1 MSRGGGGGETAAPG
15 GDRRKDRG
23 EKERQPGP
31 LPWCQ
36 QDLRDLPLL
45 LYFAT
50 TPTNQPEGRKGG
62 RVFGGIWGGGEGFVT
77 PAGIGVSVPPMGQ
90 IPPIF
95 SAI

>member
-1 MSRGGGGGETAAPG
+1 MSRGVGDGGETAAPG

-31 LPWCQ
+31 LPRCQ
-36 QDLRDLPLL
+36 QDETFHYSYISLQHQ
-45 LYFAT
+45 
-50 TPTNQPEGRKGG
+50 PTSRKEGRGEG
-62 RVFGGIWGGGEGFVT
+62 FRGVWGGGEGFVT

>member
-1 MSRGGGGGETAAPG
+1 MSEKGGSGETAAPG
-15 GDRRKDRG
+15 GGVDRRTRG

-31 LPWCQ
+31 LPRCQ

-50 TPTNQPEGRKGG
+50 TPTNQPEGRGEG
-62 RVFGGIWGGGEGFVT
+62 FQGVWGGGEGFFT
-77 PAGIGVSVPPMGQ
+77 PAGIGVSVPPVGQ